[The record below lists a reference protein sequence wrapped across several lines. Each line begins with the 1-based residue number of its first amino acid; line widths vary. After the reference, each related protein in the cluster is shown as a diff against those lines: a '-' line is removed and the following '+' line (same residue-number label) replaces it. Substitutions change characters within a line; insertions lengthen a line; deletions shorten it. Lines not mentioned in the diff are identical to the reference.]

1 MAYEGACQYADTSLR
16 LGLGW
21 AGYGQGAME
30 LAVFG
35 EKAEQDRCW
44 RRIGKTIRWSAILL
58 MV

>member
-35 EKAEQDRCW
+35 E
-44 RRIGKTIRWSAILL
+44 
-58 MV
+58 